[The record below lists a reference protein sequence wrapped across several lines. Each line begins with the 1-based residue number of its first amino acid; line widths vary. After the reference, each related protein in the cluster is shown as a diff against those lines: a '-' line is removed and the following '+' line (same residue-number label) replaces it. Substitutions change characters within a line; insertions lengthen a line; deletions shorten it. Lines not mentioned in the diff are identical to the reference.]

1 MTPTQAMIN
10 QGHQTVPETRPAP
23 VTFASINDTLLDCN
37 RMLVVIGE
45 RKIALENRVAELER
59 ELAAAEAENKRV
71 AAELAGLLLTP
82 ATTVA
87 TIVET

>member
-1 MTPTQAMIN
+1 MTQTQAMIN
-10 QGHQTVPETRPAP
+10 QCHPAVPETQPAP
-23 VTFASINDTLLDCN
+23 VTFASINDRLLDCD

-59 ELAAAEAENKRV
+59 ELAAAKAENKRV
-71 AAELAGLLLTP
+71 AAELARLLLTP

-87 TIVET
+87 TIVAT